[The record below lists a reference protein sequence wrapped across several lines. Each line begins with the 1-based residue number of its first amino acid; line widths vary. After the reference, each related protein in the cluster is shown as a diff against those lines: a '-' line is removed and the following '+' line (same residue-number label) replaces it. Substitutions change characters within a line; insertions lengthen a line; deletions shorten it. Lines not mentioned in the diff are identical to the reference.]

1 MMKSLPMK
9 SFYTLLLML
18 GIALSQPI
26 AANPI
31 SAQQAKQNAVIDRII
46 GGSGDCLSNLMSDVN
61 SGGEVNIAD
70 INTVINLILNK

>member
-1 MMKSLPMK
+1 MT
-9 SFYTLLLML
+9 SFSTLLLML

-46 GGSGDCLSNLMSDVN
+46 GGSGDCLNNLMSDVN
-61 SGGEVNIAD
+61 GGGEVNIAD

>member
-31 SAQQAKQNAVIDRII
+31 SAQQAKQNAVIDKII
-46 GGSGDCLSNLMSDVN
+46 GGSGDCLGNLMSDVK
-61 SGGEVNIAD
+61 SDGEVNIAD